1 MKIRGLGERMRTV
14 ARAGVGRVREWER
27 GGRGGGGL
35 GGWLGEGVPA
45 CAKSAPLPPP
55 TIDTDAH
62 FVISQIY
69 GNNKNYP
76 RFIPPCAKRKLFYP
90 SRGQC
95 PCLS

>member
-1 MKIRGLGERMRTV
+1 MV
-14 ARAGVGRVREWER
+14 AWAGVGRVREWGR
-27 GGRGGGGL
+27 GGEGGGL

-76 RFIPPCAKRKLFYP
+76 RFIPPSAKRKLYYP
-90 SRGQC
+90 SRGHC